1 MDGHTTRL
9 AHGGLEALSEAEDF
23 RPDLVLLDI
32 GLPKLDGYA
41 VCRRI
46 RAEPWGRNLALAA
59 VTGWGQ
65 DEDQRKSREAGFD
78 HHLVKPLRYEILT
91 AVLDALIEKEKRS
104 RSA

>member
-32 GLPKLDGYA
+32 GLPKLHGDA
-41 VCRRI
+41 VCRRL
-46 RAEPWGRNLALAA
+46 R
-59 VTGWGQ
+59 
-65 DEDQRKSREAGFD
+65 
-78 HHLVKPLRYEILT
+78 KPLRYEILT